1 MFISNLSEK
10 GKVAFKV
17 VHLQLLFVI
26 LIGSATYVQCGNDA
40 ARFILKGGMIAV
52 VGNYMFALFAF
63 IPKPDEDGSV
73 LLGFIFIG
81 WALKLVVTII
91 LFILVFSLTDLLNP
105 GAFFT
110 GYKLTLLMFWFA
122 PILFFSKNGINHG

>member
-26 LIGSATYVQCGNDA
+26 IVGGLTYVQCGDEA

-52 VGNYMFALFAF
+52 LGNYIYALFAF
-63 IPKPDEDGSV
+63 IPKADADGSV

-91 LFILVFSLTDLLNP
+91 LFVLVFSVTEFLRP

-110 GYKLTLLMFWFA
+110 GYKLTILMFWFA

>member
-17 VHLQLLFVI
+17 VHFQLLFVI
-26 LIGSATYVQCGNDA
+26 LIGGLTYVQCGDEA

-52 VGNYMFALFAF
+52 LGNYIYALFAF
-63 IPKPDEDGSV
+63 IPRADADGSV

-91 LFILVFSLTDLLNP
+91 LFILVFS
-105 GAFFT
+105 
-110 GYKLTLLMFWFA
+110 
-122 PILFFSKNGINHG
+122 